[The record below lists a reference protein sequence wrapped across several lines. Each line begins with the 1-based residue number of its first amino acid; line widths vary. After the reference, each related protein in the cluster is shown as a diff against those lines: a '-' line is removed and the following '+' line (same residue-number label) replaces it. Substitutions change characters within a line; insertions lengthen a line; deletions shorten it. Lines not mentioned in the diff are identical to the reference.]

1 MAANLLL
8 IDDNG
13 DRRDYVRTIL
23 KSKSS
28 LVIEAADCATAIS
41 LLASETFDLIL
52 LDITLPDRSGFR
64 VLQFLEK
71 NHIASK
77 VMVITGTVGVANVI
91 RTATPGAREYITKPF
106 NPDDLLKSI
115 EHILSDR
122 VQSNLKLQIIKA
134 GDFIESSPTGDLDLK
149 GSKEGLAQIAAL
161 GSDLQEY
168 TVLIDLREI
177 KSQLTTSQIHELGTD
192 LSQYGDTFR
201 RKTAMLVRPDKD
213 IVQAKF
219 FEDVAQNRGFSV
231 RIFTVFEEAIRW
243 LSEITPVT
251 EDHLNGNPTS
261 DR

>member
-1 MAANLLL
+1 MAAKLLL
-8 IDDNG
+8 IDDDGN
-13 DRRDYVRTIL
+13 RRDSVREML
-23 KSKSS
+23 KSNSS
-28 LVIEAADCATAIS
+28 FVVEGADCVTGIS
-41 LLASETFDLIL
+41 LLATETFDLIL
-52 LDITLPDRSGFR
+52 LDITLPDRSGFL

-122 VQSNLKLQIIKA
+122 VQSNLKLHIIKA
-134 GDFIESSPTGDLDLK
+134 GEFIESSPTGDLDLK
-149 GSKEGLAQIAAL
+149 GSKDGLAQIAAL

-168 TVLIDLREI
+168 TVLIDLRDI

-213 IVQAKF
+213 INQARF

-231 RIFTVFEEAIRW
+231 RVFTVFEEAIRW
-243 LSEITPVT
+243 LSEITSIA
-251 EDHLNGNPTS
+251 EDHLNGSLAS